1 MQIAKKISV
10 FCAALILS
18 ACATEQPKKPVNTA
32 APAKT
37 TEQAQPVAKT
47 EAAPAKPVV
56 QQYALDRLKQMSDTL
71 TSSQTFSYHSKSA
84 IDLQSETGQFVTFFN
99 EAQAA
104 LQHPNKLH
112 ADVKGEL
119 ANLELTFDGN
129 TLSVFDGSKNTYA
142 ASSPL
147 KNIDEML
154 EFLMTKAQ
162 ISFPSADLMYSDPY
176 AVMTK
181 NLSDATFISE
191 TIVNGVTVEHF
202 AYREPGIDW
211 EIWLTKGDKPL
222 PLRLAMTYKQVQN
235 QPRFWV
241 EFFDWRL
248 NPKLKNKFDFKIPKD
263 AKKVEFSDYFQ
274 HTK

>member
-1 MQIAKKISV
+1 MQHTKKITTI
-10 FCAALILS
+10 CAALILT
-18 ACATEQPKKPVNTA
+18 ACAAEQPKKPVESA

-37 TEQAQPVAKT
+37 TEQPQTVAT
-47 EAAPAKPVV
+47 PAPAKPVI
-56 QQYALDRLKQMSDTL
+56 QQAALDRLKQMSDTL

-99 EAQAA
+99 EAQVA
-104 LQHPNKLH
+104 LQRPNKLH
-112 ADVKGEL
+112 ADVVGEL
-119 ANLELTFDGN
+119 VNVKLHFDGN
-129 TLSVFDGSKNTYA
+129 TLTAFDHSKNTYA
-142 ASSPL
+142 TSSPL
-147 KNIDEML
+147 NSIDEML

-181 NLSDATFISE
+181 NLSDAVVVGE
-191 TIVNGVTVEHF
+191 TVVNGVAVEHF
-202 AYREPGIDW
+202 AYREPNIDW

-235 QPRFWV
+235 QPRFLV

-248 NPKLKNKFDFKIPKD
+248 NPKLKNKFDFKAPKD
-263 AKKVEFSDYFQ
+263 AKQVEFSDYFQ
-274 HTK
+274 HAK

>member
-1 MQIAKKISV
+1 MQITKKISV
-10 FCAALILS
+10 VCAALILS
-18 ACATEQPKKPVNTA
+18 ACATEQPKKPVTA

-37 TEQAQPVAKT
+37 TEQTQPAAKT
-47 EAAPAKPVV
+47 EPAPAKPIV
-56 QQYALDRLKQMSDTL
+56 QQVALDRLKQMSDTL

-99 EAQAA
+99 EAQVA
-104 LQHPNKLH
+104 LQRPNKLH
-112 ADVKGEL
+112 ADVIGEL
-119 ANLELTFDGN
+119 ANVELSFDGN
-129 TLSVFDGSKNTYA
+129 TLTAFDGSKNTYA

-147 KNIDEML
+147 NGIDEML

-181 NLSDATFISE
+181 NLSDAVVVGE
-191 TIVNGVTVEHF
+191 TVVNGVAVEHF
-202 AYREPGIDW
+202 AYREPSIDW

-222 PLRLAMTYKQVQN
+222 PLRLAMTYKQVPN
-235 QPRFWV
+235 QPRFLV

-248 NPKLKNKFDFKIPKD
+248 NPKVKNKFDFKAPKD
-263 AKKVEFSDYFQ
+263 AKQVEFSDYFQ
-274 HTK
+274 HAK